1 MIHIVSLQILII
13 DVEFVRI
20 YYSYATSSKKMAPLI
35 GNLSFWLIS
44 SYILIREKKYL
55 FSFEQ
60 SELENSREYT
70 QPAFTCS
77 GFQPLIISSESSI
90 LDICQDSEYA
100 SYFNGQYIL
109 VRKPRR
115 KLHVQSQQQKLYN
128 KVWNMFKVINKD
140 LKKLLLLTL
149 NTILDVCQGSEYAT

>member
-1 MIHIVSLQILII
+1 MIHIVSLQMLII

-115 KLHVQSQQQKLYN
+115 KLHVQSQQ
-128 KVWNMFKVINKD
+128 
-140 LKKLLLLTL
+140 
-149 NTILDVCQGSEYAT
+149 